1 MTDYTTIRVSQ
12 DAKAEA
18 QQAKR
23 DNETWNDYIQRCT
36 DEPPEVR
43 EFVER
48 SEPKQVP
55 DIDIDIDEIAE
66 ELAEKN
72 QSRIDYAE
80 IETRVESVLKEVLR

>member
-23 DNETWNDYIQRCT
+23 GNETWNDYIQRCT

-43 EFVER
+43 EFVDASNSDVVQLEAT
-48 SEPKQVP
+48 EYKQ
-55 DIDIDIDEIAE
+55 IAE
-66 ELAEKN
+66 AVAEH
-72 QSRIDYAE
+72 
-80 IETRVESVLKEVLR
+80 LR

>member
-36 DEPPEVR
+36 DEPPTVR
-43 EFVER
+43 EFVDATE
-48 SEPKQVP
+48 Q
-55 DIDIDIDEIAE
+55 
-66 ELAEKN
+66 
-72 QSRIDYAE
+72 QSIDYAE
-80 IETRVESVLKEVLR
+80 IETRLKRVLEEVLHG

>member
-36 DEPPEVR
+36 DEPPTVR
-43 EFVER
+43 EFVDADDLLEG
-48 SEPKQVP
+48 
-55 DIDIDIDEIAE
+55 
-66 ELAEKN
+66 
-72 QSRIDYAE
+72 QSVTKSASIDYSE
-80 IETRVESVLKEVLR
+80 IQTRVEKAVRKVLQ

>member
-36 DEPPEVR
+36 DEPPAVR
-43 EFVER
+43 EFVDADDLLEGQTV
-48 SEPKQVP
+48 SKG
-55 DIDIDIDEIAE
+55 A
-66 ELAEKN
+66 
-72 QSRIDYAE
+72 SIDYGE
-80 IETRVESVLKEVLR
+80 IQTRVEKAVRKVLQ

>member
-43 EFVER
+43 EFVDADDLLEGQTV
-48 SEPKQVP
+48 SKG
-55 DIDIDIDEIAE
+55 A
-66 ELAEKN
+66 
-72 QSRIDYAE
+72 SIDYGE
-80 IETRVESVLKEVLR
+80 IQTRVEKAVRKVLQ

>member
-1 MTDYTTIRVSQ
+1 MSKEYTTIRVSQ

-43 EFVER
+43 EFVDATE
-48 SEPKQVP
+48 Q
-55 DIDIDIDEIAE
+55 
-66 ELAEKN
+66 
-72 QSRIDYAE
+72 QSIDYAE
-80 IETRVESVLKEVLR
+80 IETRVESVLKEVLRG